1 MLCLQLEQVLEQR
14 DSSTL
19 TGSLIETDDYLNLD
33 QQSAELGEALEQIQ
47 EQISDYEATL
57 AYADNPTDFI
67 NDECWIFNPNLEP
80 STVRFNL
87 YGYQRDFLKELHNAY
102 LNEESMLTEKSRQM
116 GLSWLYTAFMLWALL
131 YDPDFSGLVL
141 SYKDRYVD
149 DGGSESTFDS
159 LLGKVRFMY
168 EHLRPE
174 IQQNLSFK
182 YMHVRNLR
190 NNTFMVGETAHT
202 NAGRGGSYRIGLWDE
217 TAQTLKSESVFMA
230 FHQACRCRC
239 YNSTPRG
246 KGNVF
251 SRLRFSPKSTVHV
264 VSIHWTQHPEKGKD
278 AVQKKD
284 GSWTSPWYEYQCQ
297 DLTQAQ
303 IAQELDIDY
312 EISIEGRV
320 YEKFKSGTHVTKEP
334 IVFNPEWQTIIAWDL
349 GVADMTF
356 GTVQQLD
363 VAGNVILVDEVVGTD
378 EDIRFYIDLVCGV
391 RPSEL
396 DFFVGDKKA
405 HFERFLANAIKYHY
419 ADLIHVAGPDAG
431 QRTINSKL
439 SVRQQF
445 QQAGQLGIGNG
456 RIINNN
462 YRNMQMIS
470 LTGYKILDRIVAT
483 RKIIDPSRQKFWI
496 SPVCENSI
504 EHMSNYAWTRTTE
517 GMNRDSPDHNWACLE
532 GNTKVRTLSGWLS
545 IKDIKEGDYVWGY
558 SENEKRLIPTVVKN
572 AGITG
577 ENVPLIEVGLDSG
590 KSIKCTL
597 EHKFMLRTTKYK
609 RADELKVGD
618 SLMPFY
624 ERLNRKY
631 ILVDLNDG
639 SQGSEHRIVF
649 ARFKEP
655 LTDPQIHIDHVDHN
669 RYNNHPNNLQ
679 ALSMDEHCRKT
690 FQGKDM
696 LERTEVD
703 VTPEGR
709 EFYNDRMSY
718 YKFCKNC
725 NEEFLGTY
733 KTVYCS
739 KECSS
744 LYRQKRD
751 SLGLTPSR
759 TKEAKLEK
767 NRKQR
772 EKYHLDKLKNHKVR
786 FIRNIENGDVYDLC
800 VPETGNFVAEG
811 VVVHN
816 SHGADSVGYGVLYF
830 TSRKQ
835 VTRKPDFYGERTTRN
850 IPKGLGSGMKIGR

>member
-1 MLCLQLEQVLEQR
+1 LLCLQLEQVLEQR

-396 DFFVGDKKA
+396 DF
-405 HFERFLANAIKYHY
+405 L
-419 ADLIHVAGPDAG
+419 
-431 QRTINSKL
+431 
-439 SVRQQF
+439 
-445 QQAGQLGIGNG
+445 
-456 RIINNN
+456 
-462 YRNMQMIS
+462 
-470 LTGYKILDRIVAT
+470 
-483 RKIIDPSRQKFWI
+483 W
-496 SPVCENSI
+496 
-504 EHMSNYAWTRTTE
+504 
-517 GMNRDSPDHNWACLE
+517 
-532 GNTKVRTLSGWLS
+532 
-545 IKDIKEGDYVWGY
+545 
-558 SENEKRLIPTVVKN
+558 
-572 AGITG
+572 
-577 ENVPLIEVGLDSG
+577 
-590 KSIKCTL
+590 
-597 EHKFMLRTTKYK
+597 
-609 RADELKVGD
+609 
-618 SLMPFY
+618 
-624 ERLNRKY
+624 
-631 ILVDLNDG
+631 
-639 SQGSEHRIVF
+639 
-649 ARFKEP
+649 
-655 LTDPQIHIDHVDHN
+655 
-669 RYNNHPNNLQ
+669 
-679 ALSMDEHCRKT
+679 
-690 FQGKDM
+690 
-696 LERTEVD
+696 
-703 VTPEGR
+703 
-709 EFYNDRMSY
+709 
-718 YKFCKNC
+718 
-725 NEEFLGTY
+725 
-733 KTVYCS
+733 
-739 KECSS
+739 
-744 LYRQKRD
+744 
-751 SLGLTPSR
+751 
-759 TKEAKLEK
+759 
-767 NRKQR
+767 
-772 EKYHLDKLKNHKVR
+772 
-786 FIRNIENGDVYDLC
+786 
-800 VPETGNFVAEG
+800 
-811 VVVHN
+811 
-816 SHGADSVGYGVLYF
+816 
-830 TSRKQ
+830 
-835 VTRKPDFYGERTTRN
+835 VTRKLILNVSLQMRLSTIMLT
-850 IPKGLGSGMKIGR
+850 